1 MLTLIIL
8 SAENNA
14 LRKATAAQP
23 AGLSTIPWPEKGVT
37 GNGFNLCA
45 AMELGDDHMLY
56 CTVHVSIIFYYLFLC
71 LIIPYLALHSE
82 PGAQSRTRSHCTL
95 A

>member
-14 LRKATAAQP
+14 LCKATAAQP
-23 AGLSTIPWPEKGVT
+23 AGLSTIPRPEKGVA

-56 CTVHVSIIFYYLFLC
+56 CTVRVSIIFYYLFL
-71 LIIPYLALHSE
+71 LSNLALHSE
-82 PGAQSRTRSHCTL
+82 PGGQSWTRLHCTL

>member
-14 LRKATAAQP
+14 LCKATAAQP
-23 AGLSTIPWPEKGVT
+23 AGLSTIPRPEKGVA

-56 CTVHVSIIFYYLFLC
+56 CTVCVSIIFYYLFL
-71 LIIPYLALHSE
+71 LSNHTTPSVAFGTWWTELD
-82 PGAQSRTRSHCTL
+82 
-95 A
+95 

>member
-14 LRKATAAQP
+14 LRKATATQP
-23 AGLSTIPWPEKGVT
+23 AGLSTIPRPEKGVAS
-37 GNGFNLCA
+37 NGFNLRA

-56 CTVHVSIIFYYLFLC
+56 CTVCVSIIFYYLFFLST
-71 LIIPYLALHSE
+71 IPSIAFGTWWTE
-82 PGAQSRTRSHCTL
+82 PD
-95 A
+95 